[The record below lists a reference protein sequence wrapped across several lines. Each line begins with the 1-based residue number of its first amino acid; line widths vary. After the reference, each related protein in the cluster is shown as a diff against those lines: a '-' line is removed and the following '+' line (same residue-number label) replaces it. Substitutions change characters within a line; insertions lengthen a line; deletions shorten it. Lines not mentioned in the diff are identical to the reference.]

1 MMANAPEE
9 WNERFGKRWSKV
21 ERAMRLLEHYGI
33 YYYDPRPGN
42 ISFGDEDEQEL

>member
-1 MMANAPEE
+1 MD
-9 WNERFGKRWSKV
+9 
-21 ERAMRLLEHYGI
+21 RAIRHALEQSRPAMKMLEQHGI